1 MPVAGVRN
9 ASSMYEGMVTAME
22 LSSLV
27 RKSDHEWWIPKTGD
41 MRVPGVIYGS
51 KALVEAMDEKVREQ
65 VTNVAMLPGIRRASY
80 AMPDAHWGYGFPIGG
95 VAAFDPQE
103 GGIVSAG
110 GVGFDISCG
119 VRTLHTGL
127 TAESVEPLKREL
139 AHQLSRSVP
148 AGVGSHG
155 RIHLDEGGIDAM
167 LEGGARWAVQRGYG
181 GAADLDRV
189 EEHGSMAGAVA
200 SAVSFKARRR
210 QQDEMGTLGSGN
222 HYLEV
227 QRVAEIHDATVA
239 RAFGLTE
246 NDVVV
251 SIHCGSRGLGHQI
264 GTEFLSEMAV
274 AAPRFSIRLPDREL
288 ACAPVESDIGRR
300 YLGAMRAGINCAL
313 ANRQIITHLVRQ
325 AFGEVLPEA
334 TLSLLYDVSHNTC
347 KLESHKCNGAAKE
360 VFVHRKGATRALG
373 PGHPDLPDGLRAIGQ
388 PVLIGGTMGTA
399 SYVLVG
405 TPESERLSWSSS
417 CHGAGRAM
425 SRHQALRTWQG
436 RRVINELAGRGIIVK
451 SPSPRGVAEEA
462 PGAYK
467 DVDAVV
473 DAADA
478 AGLSRKV
485 AKLVP
490 LVCVKG

>member
-1 MPVAGVRN
+1 
-9 ASSMYEGMVTAME
+9 
-22 LSSLV
+22 
-27 RKSDHEWWIPKTGD
+27 

-51 KALVEAMDEKVREQ
+51 EALVREMDEKVREQ
-65 VTNVAMLPGIRRASY
+65 VTNVAMLPGIQRASY

-95 VAAFDPQE
+95 VAAFDPLE

-119 VRTLHTGL
+119 VRTLRTGL
-127 TAESVEPLKREL
+127 TADAIEPLKREL
-139 AHQLSRSVP
+139 AHELSRSVP
-148 AGVGSHG
+148 AGVGSRG
-155 RIHLDEGGIDAM
+155 RIHLDDRELDAM
-167 LEGGARWAVQRGYG
+167 LEGGARWAVERGYG
-181 GAADLDRV
+181 TEADLDRI
-189 EEHGSMAGAVA
+189 EEHGCTAGAIA
-200 SAVSFKARRR
+200 SAVSFKARHR

-227 QRVAEIHDATVA
+227 QRAAEIYDADVA
-239 RAFGLTE
+239 RAFGVAL

-264 GTEFLSEMAV
+264 GTEFLKEMAI
-274 AAPRFSIRLPDREL
+274 AAPGFGIALPDREL
-288 ACAPVESDIGRR
+288 ACTPVESDIGQR

-325 AFGEVLPEA
+325 AFATVLPQA
-334 TLSLLYDVSHNTC
+334 SLTLLYDVSHNTC
-347 KLESHKCNGAAKE
+347 KLETHVCDGAPKQI
-360 VFVHRKGATRALG
+360 FVHRKGATRALG
-373 PGHPDLPDGLRAIGQ
+373 PGHPDLPDGLRAVGQ

-399 SYVLVG
+399 SYILVG
-405 TPESERLSWSSS
+405 TADGERLSFSSS

-425 SRHQALRTWQG
+425 SRHKALQTWKG
-436 RRVINELAGRGIIVK
+436 RQVIDELAGRGIIVK
-451 SPSPRGVAEEA
+451 SPSSRGVAEEA

-467 DVDAVV
+467 DVGAVV